1 ELRIALIDSNFSQ
14 SENKTWCFWDF
25 TSIPEK
31 QSIHH
36 SWSRLSVQN
45 RDISIE
51 NNIIDQEY
59 YCIRNA
65 DYHSAMFNLLKNDS
79 RISLIEDNIIKIC
92 EDKNSHKITVSLQ
105 NHSEITGLKTFDS
118 PRKN

>member
-1 ELRIALIDSNFSQ
+1 CSLLLSRMSTQDHTFDVIICGAGSSGLGLAYQLSRQKHELRIALIDSNFSQ

-45 RDISIE
+45 QDISIE
-51 NNIIDQEY
+51 HNITDHEY

-65 DYHSAMFNLLKNDS
+65 DYRSA
-79 RISLIEDNIIKIC
+79 
-92 EDKNSHKITVSLQ
+92 
-105 NHSEITGLKTFDS
+105 
-118 PRKN
+118 